1 MRQVFLLGGHPRSI
15 HLNRFDAMR
24 FSTTSI
30 VVISA
35 VFPALALGASAAPES
50 AWFWDMVIALIVLLA
65 ALASAALP
73 IAAFRNWTNRWRWGA
88 LFPFAVLTVW
98 SSIIIASKL
107 IDPLAHRLWQLELF
121 AWAMLN
127 MIYMVAL
134 MTTKRIFE
142 KADAE
147 AADADKSEA

>member
-1 MRQVFLLGGHPRSI
+1 
-15 HLNRFDAMR
+15 MR
-24 FSTTSI
+24 FCSTST

-35 VFPALALGASAAPES
+35 ALPSLAVAANEAPQA
-50 AWFWDMVIALIVLLA
+50 AWFWNMVIALIVLAA

-73 IAAFRNWTNRWRWGA
+73 IAAFRNWPNRWRWGA
-88 LFPFAVLTVW
+88 VFPFAVLLVW
-98 SSIIIASKL
+98 SSIIVAAKL
-107 IDPLAHRLWQLELF
+107 INPQAHGLWPLELF

-147 AADADKSEA
+147 AAESGKS

>member
-1 MRQVFLLGGHPRSI
+1 MRLVPLSI
-15 HLNRFDAMR
+15 A
-24 FSTTSI
+24 
-30 VVISA
+30 VIS
-35 VFPALALGASAAPES
+35 VALPNALLAANEAPES
-50 AWFWDMVIALIVLLA
+50 VVFWNMVIASIVLLA

-73 IAAFRNWTNRWRWGA
+73 LAAFRNWQNRWRWGA
-88 LFPFAVLTVW
+88 LFPFAVLLVW
-98 SSIIIASKL
+98 ASIIVVAKL
-107 IDPLAHRLWQLELF
+107 INPDAHGLWPLELF

-147 AADADKSEA
+147 AAEAKES